1 MSSLTMI
8 LIQHSA
14 IKFASDTKW
23 PVTCDRSVVFFWV
36 FQFPPPIKLMFI
48 R

>member
-23 PVTCDRSVVFFWV
+23 PVTCDRSVVFSGYSSSPH
-36 FQFPPPIKLMFI
+36 Q
-48 R
+48 